1 MDPIKND
8 FKFEYFSFLKG
19 IDRANPSGKFW
30 STIDRDNAIAPAKLP
45 KFSDLF
51 NENAIPIEIPSIKF
65 LRADDKMS
73 RNFFLADNVTGRF
86 ILSIILDINLSSNL
100 SKIAPNIK
108 PNDMPNKL
116 FSLFSDNS
124 VAGIINDH
132 IDDEIIIPAVK
143 PKNIL

>member
-45 KFSDLF
+45 KFSDLV

-73 RNFFLADNVTGRF
+73 R
-86 ILSIILDINLSSNL
+86 NL